1 MSHGLCACL
10 LPLPVRPHS
19 QAIPPAP
26 NLWDLR
32 PLTPPTALRRRDLG
46 VLCGDSAG
54 LPFSGEDS
62 GGAGLL
68 AARGAFLRGGGAWRG
83 PAPARSLGA
92 RGSGGMHGGMR
103 RRKRRVWNRRGEE
116 EEAESGSGGG
126 EGARDADELGG
137 VYLRRGARG
146 GKEGGVRE
154 TGSGGRERDRGAEGE
169 RAGVGDEGGG
179 RDGKESEKER
189 RDRKEEGTSKM
200 RNGVVELRGAWNAKG
215 ERRNGMVGGGKQR
228 ERVGEKEEE
237 GLRVGN
243 GEERFARGVRGVRG
257 VKRTSGTREE
267 AEGVRGVAGRNVE
280 GGAGEAVSAVA
291 GTVVDAVRGVTGSVK
306 DVTEKVKEVTD
317 SVTESVRD
325 TVSDTTETVK
335 DVKSTVMD
343 VMDSVEE
350 TIKGMVRDVKETVIE
365 TVEDTVKEVA
375 NRATKGKEE
384 EGEVEEEEDM
394 SPMRILLGASEERGR
409 KAQSQLGI
417 IQHRPSIVSLLYNLY
432 SHMLKQPPLVFSLAV
447 CSAPLILSLLFT
459 LLYLPDLDGLVVE
472 DTLLAYLQT
481 SVAASAASALEDES
495 FFAGPA
501 MAMARGMGSAV
512 ESAGAAAAAAA
523 EAGSSA
529 LTTLGAAA
537 AEAAGSSGAAA
548 TAEGAR
554 AAGAAAGGGGGG
566 GAVVTGLASTGAFR
580 APATA
585 AAAAAAAKEAA
596 SGGLFNV
603 VDGSQTLGDAVR
615 ALEQSNIFRLG
626 PAGIIS
632 GGCAWGIFQVLM
644 FSLSLSTGLE
654 PALAPAS
661 PYALVVANVNALVAQ
676 LLFVFLSGAVFAR
689 LTQPVDPILCS
700 KIACITPPLQQPQQG
715 VNVLGGAAGGSG
727 GSPPV
732 RYPPAARSL
741 SRSISSANFGGS
753 AAFAAS
759 SSFPAAAGTAVAGGG
774 GAEGGGFGT
783 GGGGMEGGR
792 GCERML
798 LVRYVLAGAQPC
810 ELVDVKVELT
820 LKHNTLSCTGRFFR
834 QVDHLKLVR
843 SEDSYQRYGMTVRH
857 LIDESS
863 PLYGRSRDDLC
874 LVNAQLSLAVIG
886 MERAS
891 MQPVFHVEDY
901 FVADEDVIWNADF
914 EDMVYRDDKNR
925 LLVDHRKIS
934 NWVGIE
940 L

>member
-10 LPLPVRPHS
+10 LPLSVRPHS
-19 QAIPPAP
+19 QALPPAP
-26 NLWDLR
+26 NLCGLR

-46 VLCGDSAG
+46 GLGGDSPN
-54 LPFSGEDS
+54 LPFAGEES

-68 AARGAFLRGGGAWRG
+68 AARGAFLRGRVARRG

-92 RGSGGMHGGMR
+92 RGSGGVHGGMR
-103 RRKRRVWNRRGEE
+103 RRKRRVWTRRGEE
-116 EEAESGSGGG
+116 EEAEKGRGGG
-126 EGARDADELGG
+126 GSDTDANDLGG
-137 VYLRRGARG
+137 VYLRRGAT
-146 GKEGGVRE
+146 V
-154 TGSGGRERDRGAEGE
+154 TTD
-169 RAGVGDEGGG
+169 
-179 RDGKESEKER
+179 
-189 RDRKEEGTSKM
+189 
-200 RNGVVELRGAWNAKG
+200 
-215 ERRNGMVGGGKQR
+215 
-228 ERVGEKEEE
+228 
-237 GLRVGN
+237 
-243 GEERFARGVRGVRG
+243 ARGTG
-257 VKRTSGTREE
+257 EE
-267 AEGVRGVAGRNVE
+267 AEGVRGGAGRSVE
-280 GGAGEAVSAVA
+280 GGAGEVVGAVA
-291 GTVVDAVRGVTGSVK
+291 GTVVEAVMGVTGTVK
-306 DVTEKVKEVTD
+306 DVTE
-317 SVTESVRD
+317 SVTESVLD
-325 TVSDTTETVK
+325 TVTDMTETVK
-335 DVKSTVMD
+335 DVK
-343 VMDSVEE
+343 DSVEE
-350 TIKGMVRDVKETVIE
+350 TIKGTVREVAETVKDA
-365 TVEDTVKEVA
+365 VEGTVKDV
-375 NRATKGKEE
+375 TKSVIKEKE
-384 EGEVEEEEDM
+384 EEEEDM
-394 SPMRILLGASEERGR
+394 SPMRMLLGASEERGR

-447 CSAPLILSLLFT
+447 CSAPLLLSLLFT

-472 DTLLAYLQT
+472 DTLLTYLQT

-495 FFAGPA
+495 FFA
-501 MAMARGMGSAV
+501 
-512 ESAGAAAAAAA
+512 
-523 EAGSSA
+523 
-529 LTTLGAAA
+529 
-537 AEAAGSSGAAA
+537 
-548 TAEGAR
+548 
-554 AAGAAAGGGGGG
+554 
-566 GAVVTGLASTGAFR
+566 
-580 APATA
+580 ATA

-626 PAGIIS
+626 PAGIIP

-689 LTQPVDPILCS
+689 LTHPVDPILCS
-700 KIACITPPLQQPQQG
+700 KIACITPPLQQPQQQQQG

-727 GSPPV
+727 QSPPV

-783 GGGGMEGGR
+783 GGGGMGGGR

-798 LVRYVLAGAQPC
+798 LVRYVLAGPQPC

-874 LVNAQLSLAVIG
+874 LVNAQLSLAVVSQAQSTDIG

>member
-1 MSHGLCACL
+1 MSHGLYACL

-32 PLTPPTALRRRDLG
+32 PLTLPTALRRRDLG

-189 RDRKEEGTSKM
+189 RDRKEEGTI
-200 RNGVVELRGAWNAKG
+200 
-215 ERRNGMVGGGKQR
+215 
-228 ERVGEKEEE
+228 
-237 GLRVGN
+237 
-243 GEERFARGVRGVRG
+243 
-257 VKRTSGTREE
+257 
-267 AEGVRGVAGRNVE
+267 
-280 GGAGEAVSAVA
+280 
-291 GTVVDAVRGVTGSVK
+291 K

-325 TVSDTTETVK
+325 TVSDATETVK

-365 TVEDTVKEVA
+365 TVEGTVKEVS

-384 EGEVEEEEDM
+384 EEEVKEEEDM

-523 EAGSSA
+523 EAGSTA

-732 RYPPAARSL
+732 HYPPAARSL

-753 AAFAAS
+753 AAFAA

>member
-10 LPLPVRPHS
+10 LPLSVRPHS
-19 QAIPPAP
+19 QALPPAP
-26 NLWDLR
+26 NLCGLR

-46 VLCGDSAG
+46 GLGGDSPN
-54 LPFSGEDS
+54 LPFAGEES

-68 AARGAFLRGGGAWRG
+68 AARGAFLRGRVARRG

-92 RGSGGMHGGMR
+92 RGSGGVHGGMR
-103 RRKRRVWNRRGEE
+103 RRKRRVWTRRGEE
-116 EEAESGSGGG
+116 EEAEKGRGGG
-126 EGARDADELGG
+126 GSDTDANDLGG
-137 VYLRRGARG
+137 VYLRRGVGR
-146 GKEGGVRE
+146 GKEGGERE
-154 TGSGGRERDRGAEGE
+154 KGKGERERGEVVEGKRGGMGGA
-169 RAGVGDEGGG
+169 GGG

-189 RDRKEEGTSKM
+189 SDSKEEGARVS
-200 RNGVVELRGAWNAKG
+200 RNGLAGSKGTANPRG
-215 ERRNGMVGGGKQR
+215 ERRNGMAGGGNQR
-228 ERVGEKEEE
+228 ERVREGVE
-237 GLRVGN
+237 GLEISEAVGMR
-243 GEERFARGVRGVRG
+243 GEGRGTRGVRGATGATVTTDARG
-257 VKRTSGTREE
+257 TGEE
-267 AEGVRGVAGRNVE
+267 AEGVRGGAGRSVE
-280 GGAGEAVSAVA
+280 GGAGEVVGAVA
-291 GTVVDAVRGVTGSVK
+291 GTVVEAVMGVTGTVK
-306 DVTEKVKEVTD
+306 DVTE
-317 SVTESVRD
+317 SVTESVLD
-325 TVSDTTETVK
+325 TVTDMTETVK
-335 DVKSTVMD
+335 DVK
-343 VMDSVEE
+343 DSVEE
-350 TIKGMVRDVKETVIE
+350 TIK
-365 TVEDTVKEVA
+365 
-375 NRATKGKEE
+375 
-384 EGEVEEEEDM
+384 
-394 SPMRILLGASEERGR
+394 
-409 KAQSQLGI
+409 
-417 IQHRPSIVSLLYNLY
+417 
-432 SHMLKQPPLVFSLAV
+432 
-447 CSAPLILSLLFT
+447 
-459 LLYLPDLDGLVVE
+459 
-472 DTLLAYLQT
+472 AYLQT

-512 ESAGAAAAAAA
+512 EPAGAAAAAAA
-523 EAGSSA
+523 
-529 LTTLGAAA
+529 
-537 AEAAGSSGAAA
+537 AEA
-548 TAEGAR
+548 
-554 AAGAAAGGGGGG
+554 
-566 GAVVTGLASTGAFR
+566 
-580 APATA
+580 
-585 AAAAAAAKEAA
+585 
-596 SGGLFNV
+596 
-603 VDGSQTLGDAVR
+603 
-615 ALEQSNIFRLG
+615 
-626 PAGIIS
+626 
-632 GGCAWGIFQVLM
+632 
-644 FSLSLSTGLE
+644 GLE

-689 LTQPVDPILCS
+689 LTHPVDPILCS
-700 KIACITPPLQQPQQG
+700 KIACITPPLQQPQQQQQG

-727 GSPPV
+727 QSPPV
-732 RYPPAARSL
+732 RYPPAAHSL

-783 GGGGMEGGR
+783 GGGGMGGGR

-798 LVRYVLAGAQPC
+798 LVRYVLAGPQPC

>member
-10 LPLPVRPHS
+10 LPLSVRPHS
-19 QAIPPAP
+19 QALPPAP
-26 NLWDLR
+26 NLCGLR

-46 VLCGDSAG
+46 GLGGDSPN
-54 LPFSGEDS
+54 LPFAGEES

-68 AARGAFLRGGGAWRG
+68 AARGAFLRGRVARRG

-92 RGSGGMHGGMR
+92 RGSGGVHGGMR
-103 RRKRRVWNRRGEE
+103 RRKRRVWTRRGEE
-116 EEAESGSGGG
+116 EEAEKGRGGG
-126 EGARDADELGG
+126 GSDTDANDLGG
-137 VYLRRGARG
+137 VYLRRGVGR
-146 GKEGGVRE
+146 GKEGGERE
-154 TGSGGRERDRGAEGE
+154 KGKGERERGEVVEGKRGGMGGA
-169 RAGVGDEGGG
+169 GGG

-189 RDRKEEGTSKM
+189 SDSKEEGARVS
-200 RNGVVELRGAWNAKG
+200 RNGLAGSKGTANPRG
-215 ERRNGMVGGGKQR
+215 ERRNGMAGGGNQR
-228 ERVGEKEEE
+228 ERVREGVE
-237 GLRVGN
+237 GLEISEAVGMR
-243 GEERFARGVRGVRG
+243 GEGRGTRGVRGATGATVTTDARG
-257 VKRTSGTREE
+257 TGEE
-267 AEGVRGVAGRNVE
+267 AEGVRGGAGRSVE
-280 GGAGEAVSAVA
+280 GGAGEVVGAVA
-291 GTVVDAVRGVTGSVK
+291 GTVVEAVMGVTGTVK
-306 DVTEKVKEVTD
+306 DVTE
-317 SVTESVRD
+317 SVTESVLD
-325 TVSDTTETVK
+325 TVTDMTETVK
-335 DVKSTVMD
+335 DVK
-343 VMDSVEE
+343 DSVEE
-350 TIKGMVRDVKETVIE
+350 TIKGTVREVAETVKDA
-365 TVEDTVKEVA
+365 VEGTVKDV
-375 NRATKGKEE
+375 TKSVIKEKE
-384 EGEVEEEEDM
+384 EEEEDM
-394 SPMRILLGASEERGR
+394 SPMRMLLGASEERGR

-447 CSAPLILSLLFT
+447 CSAPLLLSLLFT

-472 DTLLAYLQT
+472 ETLLTYLQT

-512 ESAGAAAAAAA
+512 EPAGAAAAAAA
-523 EAGSSA
+523 
-529 LTTLGAAA
+529 
-537 AEAAGSSGAAA
+537 AEA
-548 TAEGAR
+548 
-554 AAGAAAGGGGGG
+554 
-566 GAVVTGLASTGAFR
+566 
-580 APATA
+580 
-585 AAAAAAAKEAA
+585 
-596 SGGLFNV
+596 
-603 VDGSQTLGDAVR
+603 
-615 ALEQSNIFRLG
+615 
-626 PAGIIS
+626 
-632 GGCAWGIFQVLM
+632 
-644 FSLSLSTGLE
+644 GLE

-689 LTQPVDPILCS
+689 LTHPVDPILCS
-700 KIACITPPLQQPQQG
+700 KIACITPPLQQPQQQQQG

-727 GSPPV
+727 QSPPV

-783 GGGGMEGGR
+783 GGGGMGGGR

-798 LVRYVLAGAQPC
+798 LVRYVLAGPQPC

>member
-1 MSHGLCACL
+1 MSHGPCACR
-10 LPLPVRPHS
+10 LPLSVRPHS
-19 QAIPPAP
+19 QALLPVP
-26 NLWDLR
+26 NPRDLR

-46 VLCGDSAG
+46 GLGGDSPR
-54 LPFSGEDS
+54 LPFAGGES

-68 AARGAFLRGGGAWRG
+68 AARGAFLHGGVARRG

-92 RGSGGMHGGMR
+92 RGSGGVHGGMR
-103 RRKRRVWNRRGEE
+103 GRKRRVWTRRGEE
-116 EEAESGSGGG
+116 EEAETGRGGG
-126 EGARDADELGG
+126 GSDTDANDLGG
-137 VYLRRGARG
+137 VYLRRGVGR
-146 GKEGGVRE
+146 GKEGGERE
-154 TGSGGRERDRGAEGE
+154 KGEGE
-169 RAGVGDEGGG
+169 RERGEVVEGKMGGMGGAGGG

-189 RDRKEEGTSKM
+189 SDSKEEGARVS
-200 RNGVVELRGAWNAKG
+200 RNGLAGSKGMANPRG
-215 ERRNGMVGGGKQR
+215 ERRNGMAGGGNQR
-228 ERVGEKEEE
+228 ERVREGEE
-237 GLRVGN
+237 GLEISEAVGMR
-243 GEERFARGVRGVRG
+243 GEGRGTRGVRGATGVTVTTDARG
-257 VKRTSGTREE
+257 TGEE
-267 AEGVRGVAGRNVE
+267 AEGMRGGAGRSVE
-280 GGAGEAVSAVA
+280 GGAGEVVGAVA
-291 GTVVDAVRGVTGSVK
+291 GTVVEAVMGVTGTVK
-306 DVTEKVKEVTD
+306 DVTE
-317 SVTESVRD
+317 SVTESVLD
-325 TVSDTTETVK
+325 TVTDVSETMK
-335 DVKSTVMD
+335 DVK
-343 VMDSVEE
+343 DSVEE
-350 TIKGMVRDVKETVIE
+350 TIKGTVRDVTEIVKEAVQG
-365 TVEDTVKEVA
+365 TVKEVT
-375 NRATKGKEE
+375 NTVTKGKEE
-384 EGEVEEEEDM
+384 EEEVEEEEDM
-394 SPMRILLGASEERGR
+394 SPMRIMLGASEERGR

-432 SHMLKQPPLVFSLAV
+432 SHMLKQPPLIFSLAV
-447 CSAPLILSLLFT
+447 CSAPLLLSLLFT

-548 TAEGAR
+548 AGG
-554 AAGAAAGGGGGG
+554 AGAG

-615 ALEQSNIFRLG
+615 ALEQSNVFRLG
-626 PAGIIS
+626 PAGIIP

-700 KIACITPPLQQPQQG
+700 KIACITPPLQQPQQQQQG

-783 GGGGMEGGR
+783 GGGGMGGGR

-798 LVRYVLAGAQPC
+798 LVRYVLAGPQPC